1 LNPNEVTMSI
11 SIIPVVAIVAAGLGA
26 GAAGAAERA
35 PYPARPIR
43 FVVPFPAGGGADILA
58 RAIGQKMGESLE
70 QQIVIDNRPGAA
82 GVIGTDI
89 AAKAAPDGY
98 TMLMLS
104 SNLAILEGAGGQ
116 RPYNLTKD
124 LRAVS
129 MIAVAPNILVVHPS
143 VPVKSVP
150 ELVAYA
156 KAQAGKLHFAS
167 NGVGSS
173 SHLSA
178 ELFKSMAGVN
188 MVHVPYK
195 GGPPGVT
202 ATIAGETQLM
212 FSAILHVLPHAKA
225 GRVRAL
231 GVTSRTRSQAAPQVP
246 TIAESGL
253 SGYESIQWWLMMV
266 PATTPAAITG
276 RVHGALTGA
285 LSAADL
291 RERLSSQGAE
301 PLTGTPDEGTR
312 YLLTEIAK
320 WGKIVRTA
328 GIKLD

>member
-1 LNPNEVTMSI
+1 MHKSLLLCSVCATCLGNTVSAANPASY
-11 SIIPVVAIVAAGLGA
+11 PV
-26 GAAGAAERA
+26 
-35 PYPARPIR
+35 RPIR
-43 FVVPFPAGGGADILA
+43 FMVPFPAGGGADIVA
-58 RAIGQKMGESLE
+58 RAVGQKMSDTLG

-82 GVIGTDI
+82 GVVGTDI

-116 RPYNLTKD
+116 RPYDLTRD
-124 LRAVS
+124 LQAVS
-129 MIAVAPNILVVHPS
+129 MIAVAPNMLIVHPA
-143 VPVKSVP
+143 VPVKSVQ

-156 KAQAGKLHFAS
+156 KARPGKLHFAS

-178 ELFKSMAGVN
+178 ELFKSMAGID

-212 FSAILHVLPHAKA
+212 FSAILHVLPHARS
-225 GRVRAL
+225 GRVRPLA
-231 GVTSRTRSQAAPQVP
+231 VTGATRSQAAAQVP
-246 TIAESGL
+246 TVAEAGIPR
-253 SGYESIQWWLMMV
+253 YESIQWWLMMV
-266 PATTPAAITG
+266 PAATPQPVIA
-276 RVHGALTGA
+276 RLHQALNNA
-285 LSAADL
+285 LAAADL
-291 RERLSSQGAE
+291 KERLSSQGAE
-301 PLTGTPDEGTR
+301 ALSGTPEEGSR
-312 YLLTEIAK
+312 FLGIEIAK
-320 WGKIVRTA
+320 WGKIVKTA

>member
-1 LNPNEVTMSI
+1 MRIAVNLSI
-11 SIIPVVAIVAAGLGA
+11 VPVLMVCFMVDAAS
-26 GAAGAAERA
+26 AADSVF
-35 PYPARPIR
+35 PARPIR
-43 FVVPFPAGGGADILA
+43 FMVPFPAGGGADILA
-58 RAIGQKMGESLE
+58 RAIGQKMSETLR

-82 GVIGTDI
+82 GVVGTDI

-116 RPYNLTKD
+116 RPYDLTRD
-124 LRAVS
+124 LQAVS
-129 MIAVAPNILVVHPS
+129 MIAVAPNVLIVHPAM
-143 VPVKSVP
+143 PVKSVP
-150 ELVAYA
+150 DLISHA
-156 KAQAGKLHFAS
+156 KAQPGKLHFAS

-178 ELFKSMAGVN
+178 ELFKAMAGVS

-212 FSAILHVLPHAKA
+212 FSAILHVLPQAKA

-231 GVTSRTRSQAAPQVP
+231 AVTGRMRSQAAPQLP
-246 TIAESGL
+246 TLAESGL
-253 SGYESIQWWLMMV
+253 AGYDSIQWWLLMV
-266 PATTPAAITG
+266 PAATPTTVVTRLQGAL
-276 RVHGALTGA
+276 HGALA
-285 LSAADL
+285 AADL
-291 RERLSSQGAE
+291 KERLSGQGAE
-301 PLTGTPDEGTR
+301 PRTGTSEEGAL
-312 YLLTEIAK
+312 YLRAEIAK
-320 WGKIVRTA
+320 WGKIVKTA

>member
-1 LNPNEVTMSI
+1 MG
-11 SIIPVVAIVAAGLGA
+11 VAVCLAVD
-26 GAAGAAERA
+26 AAGAAERTF
-35 PYPARPIR
+35 PARPIR
-43 FVVPFPAGGGADILA
+43 FMVPFPAGGGADILA
-58 RAIGQKMGESLE
+58 RAIGQKMGATLR

-82 GVIGTDI
+82 GVLGTDI
-89 AAKAAPDGY
+89 AAKAASDGY

-116 RPYNLTKD
+116 RPYD
-124 LRAVS
+124 LMRDLHAVS
-129 MIAVAPNILVVHPS
+129 MIAVAPNVLIVNPA
-143 VPVKSVP
+143 VPAKSVQ
-150 ELVAYA
+150 ELVAHA
-156 KAQAGKLHFAS
+156 KAQPGKLHFAS

-178 ELFKSMAGVN
+178 ELFKAMTGVN

-231 GVTSRTRSQAAPQVP
+231 AVSSKARSQAAPQLP
-246 TIAESGL
+246 TIAETGL
-253 SGYESIQWWLMMV
+253 PGYESIQWWLLMV
-266 PATTPAAITG
+266 PAATPTAVV
-276 RVHGALTGA
+276 RRLHGALTAA

-291 RERLSSQGAE
+291 RERMSSQGAE
-301 PLTGTPDEGTR
+301 PLTSTPEEGGR
-312 YLLTEIAK
+312 FLAVEIAK
-320 WGKIVRTA
+320 WGKIIKSA
-328 GIKLD
+328 GIKLE

>member
-1 LNPNEVTMSI
+1 MSHTAVTAALAA
-11 SIIPVVAIVAAGLGA
+11 VVCVAVHVA
-26 GAAGAAERA
+26 AAGAAERV

-58 RAIGQKMGESLE
+58 RAIGQKMGGSLG
-70 QQIVIDNRPGAA
+70 QQIVVDNRPGAA

-89 AAKAAPDGY
+89 AAKATPDGY
-98 TMLMLS
+98 TMLMLA
-104 SNLAILEGAGGQ
+104 SNLAILEGAGGE

-124 LRAVS
+124 LHAVS
-129 MIAVAPNILVVHPS
+129 MIAVAPNILIVHPA
-143 VPVKSVP
+143 VPAKSVK
-150 ELVAYA
+150 ELVAHA
-156 KAQAGKLHFAS
+156 KAHPGKLHFAS

-178 ELFKSMAGVN
+178 ELLKSMAGIN

-202 ATIAGETQLM
+202 ATIAGETQVM

-231 GVTSRTRSQAAPQVP
+231 AVSGKVRSQAAPQLP
-246 TIAESGL
+246 TIAETGL
-253 SGYESIQWWLMMV
+253 PGYESIQWWLMMV
-266 PATTPAAITG
+266 PAATPEAIMA
-276 RVHGALTGA
+276 RLHYALTAA
-285 LSAADL
+285 LSARDL
-291 RERLSSQGAE
+291 RERLSGQGAE
-301 PLTGTPDEGTR
+301 PLAGTPQEGAR
-312 YLLTEIAK
+312 YLAAEIAK
-320 WGKIVRTA
+320 WGRLIKRA